1 MGPLQI
7 QFVLLP
13 CPLQLSFFLCFCASV
28 FLFFLSFSFSTSFFS
43 VSFCIFLTYSQY
55 FYFVLSVLLFSFSR
69 LSLFS
74 LSFLLIFLLVY
85 LHMFLT
91 FPDSIFH
98 VIFTFVF
105 VFLSYINILN
115 IFFFLS
121 FQILMDRQVDGIG
134 GGSKVVK
141 DPKNVNHFLSFKTCW
156 IEL

>member
-13 CPLQLSFFLCFCASV
+13 CPLQP
-28 FLFFLSFSFSTSFFS
+28 FFLSVLLCFFFFFLFLSLLLSFQSLF
-43 VSFCIFLTYSQY
+43 VYFLLAANI
-55 FYFVLSVLLFSFSR
+55 YFVLSVLLFSFSL

-74 LSFLLIFLLVY
+74 LPFLLIFLLVY

-141 DPKNVNHFLSFKTCW
+141 DSKNVHHFLS
-156 IEL
+156 